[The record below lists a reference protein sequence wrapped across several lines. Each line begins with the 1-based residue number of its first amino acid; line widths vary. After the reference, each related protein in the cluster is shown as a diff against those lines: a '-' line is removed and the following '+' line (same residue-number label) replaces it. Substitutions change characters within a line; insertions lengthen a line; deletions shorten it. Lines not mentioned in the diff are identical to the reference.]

1 MSKKPHGPPLQAN
14 KQRPRRVSICTNE
27 QVIGV
32 VALSSN
38 NADKENQPS
47 SCTPKPAF
55 INPYATAKKA
65 PPTRATATAAPRDE
79 ERSPVDAYFDS
90 FMEYSLGGDEDPP
103 ASTLRPTT
111 TAQRPPPPPP
121 TAAKR
126 APTRPLTAARPPA
139 MATTTVLKTA
149 PPPPPPPTT
158 LKRVPPP
165 PPTAAATAT
174 TTTTL
179 KRVPPC
185 APPPPHPF
193 TTMAQVLAD
202 VVKASTVTT
211 LKAAAPGADVVKAST
226 TVKAAAPLAKEEDEL
241 CADLLPD
248 IDVENA
254 EFVQWA
260 RCNPTLY
267 NDKSTTNLV
276 RQSFG
281 NTAKYTKQ
289 QKDSVS
295 RLLMIL
301 SSHPE
306 QRVRDLALPVIDQA
320 TGTTVPKFVHLTQN
334 RKTTA
339 GKVILNTVMVLFGL
353 NVSLLD
359 RGNGKMMDIHT
370 MTREAIAKIQFMPST
385 MQTMYKQVFSYFK
398 QNGICFQ
405 QKEFK
410 GMQGSFHVSILCGL
424 IHCTLYPHPLT
435 SYWLCCSS
443 INRPP

>member
-1 MSKKPHGPPLQAN
+1 
-14 KQRPRRVSICTNE
+14 
-27 QVIGV
+27 
-32 VALSSN
+32 
-38 NADKENQPS
+38 
-47 SCTPKPAF
+47 
-55 INPYATAKKA
+55 
-65 PPTRATATAAPRDE
+65 
-79 ERSPVDAYFDS
+79 
-90 FMEYSLGGDEDPP
+90 
-103 ASTLRPTT
+103 
-111 TAQRPPPPPP
+111 
-121 TAAKR
+121 
-126 APTRPLTAARPPA
+126 
-139 MATTTVLKTA
+139 
-149 PPPPPPPTT
+149 
-158 LKRVPPP
+158 
-165 PPTAAATAT
+165 
-174 TTTTL
+174 
-179 KRVPPC
+179 
-185 APPPPHPF
+185 
-193 TTMAQVLAD
+193 MAQVLAD

-211 LKAAAPGADVVKAST
+211 LKAAATPLAAPGADVVKAST
-226 TVKAAAPLAKEEDEL
+226 TLKAAATLAPLAKEEDEL

-435 SYWLCCSS
+435 SCCVALQSPGRHERS
-443 INRPP
+443 LPENCGIQT